1 MNMEIVKLTRTLLSQ
16 YKSRN
21 SPDRP
26 FILGIDGLG
35 GSGKTT
41 LALQLKNELKA
52 ANCEIVILHNDDY
65 IVERENRYQTGY
77 EEWYEYYYNGML
89 I

>member
-1 MNMEIVKLTRTLLSQ
+1 MKIVKLTGTLLSQ
-16 YKSRN
+16 YKNRN
-21 SPDRP
+21 SPYRP

-52 ANCEIVILHNDDY
+52 ANCETVILHIDDY
-65 IVERENRYQTGY
+65 IVEREPLPNR
-77 EEWYEYYYNGML
+77 L
-89 I
+89 